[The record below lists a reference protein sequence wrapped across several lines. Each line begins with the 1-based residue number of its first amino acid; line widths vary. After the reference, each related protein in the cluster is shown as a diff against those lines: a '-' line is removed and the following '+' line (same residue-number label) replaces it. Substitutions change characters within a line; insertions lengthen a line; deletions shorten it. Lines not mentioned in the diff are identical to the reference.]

1 MLKISCERDKYLWI
15 YNESGNR
22 SYGKRNHGYFA
33 YDIVENLAPKSL
45 LDIGCGKGLFVEWA
59 KTKNINAVGLDF
71 ATDYDVQ
78 ADILN
83 MPFSDKSFEMITAF
97 DVLEHLLPEDLEQGL
112 DKMFRVAK
120 QWWII
125 SIGYGPS
132 KIRTPEGFMQLH
144 PISTRDKSWW
154 IPILS
159 RYATIEKKGIT
170 RRGNPYLICNL
181 KKEINYGKSYRIRP

>member
-33 YDIVENLAPKSL
+33 YDIVEKLSPKSL
-45 LDIGCGKGLFVEWA
+45 LDVGCGKGLFVEWA
-59 KTKNINAVGLDF
+59 KAKNINAVGLDF
-71 ATDYDVQ
+71 ASDYDVQ

-83 MPFSDKSFEMITAF
+83 MPFPDKSFEMITAF
-97 DVLEHLLPEDLEQGL
+97 DVLEHLLPEDLGRGL
-112 DKMFRVAK
+112 SEMFRVAK
-120 QWWII
+120 FWWII

-132 KIRTPEGFMQLH
+132 KIKTPDGYMQLH

-154 IPILS
+154 IPRLS
-159 RYATIEKKGIT
+159 KYAIINKKGIT
-170 RRGNPYLICNL
+170 RQGNPYLVCKLRKGNNNGNNI
-181 KKEINYGKSYRIRP
+181 SS